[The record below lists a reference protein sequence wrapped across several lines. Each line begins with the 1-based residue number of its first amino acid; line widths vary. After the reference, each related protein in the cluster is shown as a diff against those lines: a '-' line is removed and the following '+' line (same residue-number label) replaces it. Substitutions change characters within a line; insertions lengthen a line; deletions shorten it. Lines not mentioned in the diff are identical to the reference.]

1 MLIRAFELADEA
13 TKKELTN
20 WIEKKDF
27 CPEEKIK
34 AITEIYNRL
43 GIKQVTLDAINKY
56 LKKSREIL
64 AQIEVPEER
73 KQVLYEEIDAL
84 CDRKK

>member
-13 TKKELTN
+13 TKKELTS
-20 WIEKKDF
+20 WIEMKDF

-64 AQIEVPEER
+64 SQIEVPEER